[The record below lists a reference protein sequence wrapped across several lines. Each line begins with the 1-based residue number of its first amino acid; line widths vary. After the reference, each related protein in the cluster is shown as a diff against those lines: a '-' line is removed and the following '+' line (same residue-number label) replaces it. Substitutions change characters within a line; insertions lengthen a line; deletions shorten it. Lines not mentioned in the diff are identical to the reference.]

1 LANPKRTKRNEGK
14 QGFAGKKRFIFMCF
28 VSFVVQI
35 KSIGYGKVLHL
46 RVIEKALGE
55 KQVDERRR

>member
-1 LANPKRTKRNEGK
+1 MKDNRDLRERSA
-14 QGFAGKKRFIFMCF
+14 FVFMCF